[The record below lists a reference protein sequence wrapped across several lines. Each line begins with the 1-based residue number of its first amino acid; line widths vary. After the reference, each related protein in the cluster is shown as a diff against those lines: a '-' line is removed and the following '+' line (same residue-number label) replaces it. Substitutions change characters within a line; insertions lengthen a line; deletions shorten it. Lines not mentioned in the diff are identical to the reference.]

1 MKSLLHFVIGAFVE
15 TPEAFG
21 FFRLTTGFSVSG
33 LYLMSFIMTV
43 EIVGAKFAAFFGIA
57 TSIAFALGELI
68 LGLEAYFIRDW
79 RTLQVKQLACSAPS
93 TPAFLSRKY

>member
-1 MKSLLHFVIGAFVE
+1 MKSLLYFVTGAFVE
-15 TPEAFG
+15 TPEAYG

-33 LYLMSFIMTV
+33 LYLMSFIMIV
-43 EIVGAKFAAFFGIA
+43 EIVGTKFAAFFGIA

-79 RTLQVKQLACSAPS
+79 RLQQIAI
-93 TPAFLSRKY
+93 R